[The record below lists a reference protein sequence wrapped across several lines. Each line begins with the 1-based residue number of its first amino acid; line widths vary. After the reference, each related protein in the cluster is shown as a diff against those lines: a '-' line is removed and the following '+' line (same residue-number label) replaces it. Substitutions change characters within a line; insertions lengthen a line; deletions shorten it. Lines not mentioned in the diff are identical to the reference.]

1 MIENF
6 TSFLK
11 VDKQIVPLL
20 SKSTYTRNFP
30 YALRELVSNAYD
42 ADALSVYI
50 TISEDLSSIEIEDDG
65 NGMSKEEFQY
75 YCTIAGQRRD
85 VKLSRKYKRKRIG
98 QFGIGFLS
106 IFPFCEALQ
115 IATSVENSPEV
126 LTARIPAGRFFDIDS
141 PAEIADIPIEGTIVE
156 NRGQTTKHFTRF
168 TLVKP
173 TYLVK
178 QYFTVKKTKE
188 RKTIK
193 NWEPLDRLSWE
204 LQDDLPISLP
214 PNSPLG
220 KILKYEEPIGLDVFL
235 NRKQLQRN
243 DPGKHILDHG
253 TEKIGGIEYKYA
265 ITTDWD
271 AISPVEARGLKIRIS
286 NVGIGKR
293 TDFELKRSRGFSRLH
308 QLSGEVMISEALK
321 NFLNISRDGLV
332 SNDLVDSILD
342 SISEK
347 FRLQAYYVDHVN
359 DAQKSL
365 EDILGEERKIIL
377 EPKQDII
384 GRNLDKLKKLGF
396 KVVTHPRGS
405 ADAGREPIKIDKF
418 NKTVYMKEE
427 VDEIVVDRIK
437 VLGKFVKVK
446 YSKWDYEKSE
456 YPSCRL
462 TQDDSVEINQGYP
475 LFSSKQYGTVFK
487 RIHIMLL
494 LLNKKNE
501 SSADLLKDFMNNF
514 LKEFDEQE
522 EIK

>member
-50 TISEDLSSIEIEDDG
+50 TISKDLSSIEIEDDG

-106 IFPFCEALQ
+106 IFPFCESLQ
-115 IATSVENSPEV
+115 IETSVENSPEV
-126 LTARIPAGRFFDIDS
+126 LTARIPAGKFFDINSD
-141 PAEIADIPIEGTIVE
+141 AEIADIPIEGTIVE
-156 NRGQTTKHFTRF
+156 NRNQTTKHFTRF
-168 TLVKP
+168 RLIKP

-178 QYFTVKKTKE
+178 QYFTAKKTKE

-193 NWEPLDRLSWE
+193 NWDPMDKLSWE
-204 LQDDLPISLP
+204 LQDDLPISFP
-214 PNSPLG
+214 PNSALG
-220 KILKYEEPIGLDVFL
+220 KILKYEETIGLDVFL
-235 NRKQLQRN
+235 NKKRLQRN
-243 DPGKHILDHG
+243 EPGKYILDHG
-253 TEKIGGIEYKYA
+253 SEKMGGIEYKYA

-271 AISPVEARGLKIRIS
+271 AISPVEARGLKVRIS

-293 TDFELKRSRGFSRLH
+293 SDFELKRSRGFSRLH
-308 QLSGEVMISEALK
+308 WLSGEVMISEGFK
-321 NFLNISRDGLV
+321 NFLNVSRDGLV

-347 FRLQAYYVDHVN
+347 LRVQAYYVEDVSE
-359 DAQKSL
+359 AEKSI
-365 EDILGEERKIIL
+365 ENIFGEEKKVIL
-377 EPKQDII
+377 EPRQDII
-384 GRNLDKLKKLGF
+384 ERNVDKLKKRGF
-396 KVVTHPRGS
+396 KIVTHPKGATTDS
-405 ADAGREPIKIDKF
+405 KPIKIDKF

-427 VDEIVVDRIK
+427 VNEVATDGIR

-446 YSKWDYEKSE
+446 YSKWSYKDSE

-462 TQDDSVEINQGYP
+462 TDDDSVEINQDYP
-475 LFSSKQYGTVFK
+475 LFLSKQYGTVFK

-494 LLNKKNE
+494 LLNKKNK
-501 SSADLLKDFMNNF
+501 SSTDLLKEFMNNF
-514 LKEFDEQE
+514 LNEFE
-522 EIK
+522 E